1 MSCLVVTN
9 LSDAIKGS
17 IGEACV
23 DEVAG
28 VEELHALLIHVVHQP
43 LCTEQVLEDD
53 IIYTRVPEVVLR
65 MGLERLPGKGGATPR

>member
-1 MSCLVVTN
+1 MVLEDAYMSSLVVTN

-28 VEELHALLIHVVHQP
+28 CEELHASLIQVVHQP

-53 IIYTRVPEVVLR
+53 VI
-65 MGLERLPGKGGATPR
+65 

>member
-1 MSCLVVTN
+1 MSSLAVTN

-23 DEVAG
+23 DKVAG
-28 VEELHALLIHVVHQP
+28 VEELHALLIHVLHQP

-53 IIYTRVPEVVLR
+53 II
-65 MGLERLPGKGGATPR
+65 

>member
-1 MSCLVVTN
+1 MSGLVVTN

-17 IGEACV
+17 IREACV

-43 LCTEQVLEDD
+43 LCTEQVLEEDV
-53 IIYTRVPEVVLR
+53 I
-65 MGLERLPGKGGATPR
+65 